1 MHFSFPR
8 FLLLLKMQFAVNRRL
23 YLLGSAA
30 IAGLLLVYMIFR
42 AANADFGFEYFM
54 QAENYALSLCLMSVV
69 FGTMIFRQY
78 DGKPG
83 RTQALMLPASALEK
97 LAVALLM
104 VFAVFPAAYS
114 LIYFLCNLLTNQLDV
129 HMFGHPN
136 ELYLLNGGEEI
147 MGVFLLAMT
156 LPIVIFCAI
165 WFRRLTFVKTI
176 VMLCL
181 PVLVFSFFNELL
193 GKMAVR
199 GVHPAHPEGG
209 NLIYWAS
216 RPFKNLLVTVNRP
229 TERIGQLV
237 YDVSLPSAQQWVF
250 TLFAFSIP
258 LLFLYL
264 AYLKLREQEL

>member
-1 MHFSFPR
+1 M
-8 FLLLLKMQFAVNRRL
+8 
-23 YLLGSAA
+23 SA
-30 IAGLLLVYMIFR
+30 
-42 AANADFGFEYFM
+42 
-54 QAENYALSLCLMSVV
+54 V

-104 VFAVFPAAYS
+104 VFAVFPAVYS
-114 LIYFLCNLLTNQLDV
+114 LIYFLCNLIANQLDV
-129 HMFGHPN
+129 HMFNHPN
-136 ELYLLNGGEEI
+136 ELYLFNGGAEI
-147 MGVFLLAMT
+147 VGAFLLAMM
-156 LPIVIFCAI
+156 LPIVMFCAI